1 MKNTNP
7 FYFVIEKEKNMALN
21 KELVEKNLNLI
32 REAYRTGSQEF
43 IVAFFLYEINE
54 IKKEDITEDIINKVN
69 SILDE
74 TENYYDED
82 MRDSIKNIKVEML
95 QDKFADSLTNYIDN
109 VTEQEWKKL
118 LKEYNVL
125 DLENYMG
132 EVRRKIEER
141 IMIEFEYAEEERQ
154 EEMLM
159 FFSKYDDI
167 TKEQEEELER

>member
-7 FYFVIEKEKNMALN
+7 FYFVIEKENNMALN

-32 REAYRTGSQEF
+32 REAYRNGNQEF
-43 IVAFFLYEINE
+43 IIAFFLYEINE
-54 IKKEDITEDIINKVN
+54 MKKEDITEDIINKVD

-95 QDKFADSLTNYIDN
+95 QDKFTDSLTNYIDN

>member
-1 MKNTNP
+1 M
-7 FYFVIEKEKNMALN
+7 
-21 KELVEKNLNLI
+21 
-32 REAYRTGSQEF
+32 
-43 IVAFFLYEINE
+43 
-54 IKKEDITEDIINKVN
+54 N

>member
-1 MKNTNP
+1 
-7 FYFVIEKEKNMALN
+7 MALN

-54 IKKEDITEDIINKVN
+54 MKKEDITEDIINKVD

-82 MRDSIKNIKVEML
+82 MSDSIKNIKVEML
-95 QDKFADSLTNYIDN
+95 QDKFTDSLTNYIDN

-125 DLENYMG
+125 DIENYMG

-141 IMIEFEYAEEERQ
+141 IMIEFEDADEERQ

-167 TKEQEEELER
+167 EKEQEEELER

>member
-1 MKNTNP
+1 
-7 FYFVIEKEKNMALN
+7 MALN